1 MKYMIRATDR
11 SSFFLIEPWRSSKLA
26 VNSYWEPKKG
36 LQRRGREAGMGHL
49 RAGLSREQ
57 LSGAGLHPVWWSL
70 ESAAVATS
78 WSARTTL
85 SGEEGLPGE
94 PTVLGVQAQ
103 SELNRSL

>member
-26 VNSYWEPKKG
+26 INSYWEPKKG
-36 LQRRGREAGMGHL
+36 LQRRGQEAGTGHL

-57 LSGAGLHPVWWSL
+57 LSWAGLHPVRRSL
-70 ESAAVATS
+70 ESAALAPS

-85 SGEEGLPGE
+85 SGEKGLPGE
-94 PTVLGVQAQ
+94 PTLLGFRLGM
-103 SELNRSL
+103 S